1 MQFCG
6 HSESILPT
14 QIQAALVCFSAKS
27 PHFGSV
33 PPLCSLILLVSLV
46 LGFSFG
52 IRAGVPRLPFDEGIR
67 IDLPSNGQLRVE
79 NQFGDINI
87 TVGKERD
94 VSVSAKLETLESGN
108 AVEASGEGVPIANLQ
123 NQSGELFKR
132 SPVVIETKKDL
143 LSISVIRPPG
153 DLHMRLNLT
162 LTIPA
167 NTHAEIIAGAGTIVS
182 RGLPLSMSLNTIA
195 GPIQAQLETPLD
207 ADIIARSSGGIVRS
221 EIGSPASG
229 DAHDYHS
236 RFGSGQKVL
245 RLNSQRGDIILSP
258 PFVNNSEALTE
269 QKAPELRPTARVAPG
284 AGTPATQSATEEVDE
299 GDVIRVDAQLV
310 TLNLSVVDR
319 GTNRG
324 LAGLSQSDFKLFEN
338 GVEQRLLQF
347 DSSSAPF
354 DLVLVIDLSGST
366 RDVVKLIRAAA
377 RRFVDAARPSDRIA
391 IITFAGRPTVVSSL
405 TLDRE
410 ALRQRVNAI
419 DTVSGDTKLYDA
431 SDFAMAEVVKETKN
445 SRRAAIVLMSDGL
458 DGSIPGV
465 QGEGSKL
472 SYQELL
478 NGIREF
484 DGVLYTLWLNTYYEA
499 LNPQDTQPE
508 AFDAGHDRMK
518 EMADAGGGL
527 FYEVEGL
534 EDLAGAYERV
544 VADLG
549 TVYSL
554 AYRPSNKGR
563 DGKWR
568 AIQVTVARSNAVARG
583 KHGYYAN

>member
-1 MQFCG
+1 MRLFG
-6 HSESILPT
+6 PSAPTLPT
-14 QIQAALVCFSAKS
+14 HMQTNSVC
-27 PHFGSV
+27 
-33 PPLCSLILLVSLV
+33 LVSRRRCDSPLAGWRRPLLIISLMV
-46 LGFSFG
+46 VSSFVTPLTRSAPNEA
-52 IRAGVPRLPFDEGIR
+52 IHV
-67 IDLPSNGQLRVE
+67 DLPSNGQLRVE

-87 TVGKERD
+87 SVGKERD
-94 VSVSAKLETLESGN
+94 VSVAAKLEIMEVGN
-108 AVEASGEGVPIANLQ
+108 AGDGRGRGVPIANQQ
-123 NQSGELFKR
+123 NQNGSMLNH
-132 SPVVIETKKDL
+132 SPVVIETKNDL
-143 LSISVIRPPG
+143 LSISVTRPSG
-153 DLHMRLNLT
+153 DPHVRLNLT
-162 LTIPA
+162 LTIPPH
-167 NTHAEIIAGAGTIVS
+167 TRAEIVTGQGRIFS
-182 RGLPLSMSLNTIA
+182 QGLPASLSLNTVA
-195 GPIQAQLETPLD
+195 GAIQVWVETPLD

-221 EIGSPASG
+221 EIGSVVSA
-229 DAHDYHS
+229 DAHDYRS
-236 RFGSGQKVL
+236 RFGAGLKVL
-245 RLNSQRGDIILSP
+245 RLNSQRGDIILSSP
-258 PFVNNSEALTE
+258 VVNGVEARTE
-269 QKAPELRPTARVAPG
+269 QKVPALRPNTPVAPG
-284 AGTPATQSATEEVDE
+284 AGTPANQSGTEEVDD

-319 GTNRG
+319 STSRG
-324 LAGLSQSDFKLFEN
+324 LAGLNQSDFKLFEN
-338 GVEQRLLQF
+338 GVEQRLVHF

-377 RRFVDAARPSDRIA
+377 RRFVDAARTSDRIA
-391 IITFAGRPTVVSSL
+391 IIAFAGRPTLVSPL

-419 DTVSGDTKLYDA
+419 DTVAGDTKLYDA
-431 SDFAMAEVVKETKN
+431 GDFAMAEVVRETKN
-445 SRRAAIVLMSDGL
+445 SRRTAIVLMSDGL

-472 SYQELL
+472 FYQEFL
-478 NGIREF
+478 NEIREF

-508 AFDAGHDRMK
+508 AFDMGHDRMK

-554 AYRPSNKGR
+554 AYRPLNKSR

-568 AIQVTVARSNAVARG
+568 AIRVSVERSNAVARG

>member
-1 MQFCG
+1 MQLFG
-6 HSESILPT
+6 HQERTLPT
-14 QIQAALVCFSAKS
+14 QIKAAPVCFSASS
-27 PHFGSV
+27 PRFCSLAR
-33 PPLCSLILLVSLV
+33 LCSLIVLVSPV
-46 LGFSFG
+46 FGSSPG
-52 IRAGVPRLPFDEGIR
+52 IRAGVPRFPFDEGIR

-87 TVGKERD
+87 NVGKERD
-94 VSVSAKLETLESGN
+94 VSVSARLETMESGN
-108 AVEASGEGVPIANLQ
+108 AGNARGGGVPIANLQ
-123 NQSGELFKR
+123 NQSGTIVNR

-143 LSISVIRPPG
+143 LSISVIRPAG
-153 DLHMRLNLT
+153 DPHVRVNLT
-162 LTIPA
+162 LTIPP
-167 NTHAEIIAGAGTIVS
+167 NTHAEIITGAGTIIS
-182 RGLPLSMSLNTIA
+182 RGLSLSMSLNTIA
-195 GPIQAQLETPLD
+195 GPIQAQLEAPLN

-221 EIGSPASG
+221 EIGSPASA
-229 DAHDYHS
+229 DAHDYRS
-236 RFGSGQKVL
+236 RFGLGQKVL
-245 RLNSQRGDIILSP
+245 HLNSQRGDIILSSP
-258 PFVNNSEALTE
+258 SLNNPEARTE
-269 QKAPELRPTARVAPG
+269 QKAPELRPTAPVSPG

-324 LAGLSQSDFKLFEN
+324 LAGLHQSDFKLFEN
-338 GVEQRLLQF
+338 GVEQQLLQF

-391 IITFAGRPTVVSSL
+391 IITFAGRPTVVSPL

-431 SDFAMAEVVKETKN
+431 SNFAMAEVVRETKN

-508 AFDAGHDRMK
+508 AFDAGHDHMK

-554 AYRPSNKGR
+554 AYRPSIKGR

-568 AIQVTVARSNAVARG
+568 AIQVTIARSNAVARG